1 MKARNISMS
10 LPLCGLLLTVLSSS
24 STVAET
30 AGSSVIPPVAENATV
45 RSDPYPLIKS
55 YEDGSS
61 KMHEAVAKHHEDI
74 AKELQV
80 KIQEQ
85 KQLLEHYE
93 SKSHIYGRRAQD
105 LQAQADALVRKYEE
119 AAFTNLKQAALHRQL
134 ALKLKENN
142 GKSS

>member
-1 MKARNISMS
+1 MKARNISMT
-10 LPLCGLLLTVLSSS
+10 LPLCGLLLAVLSPS
-24 STVAET
+24 STVAQT
-30 AGSSVIPPVAENATV
+30 AGTSVIPPVAENAV
-45 RSDPYPLIKS
+45 RSDPHPLIKS

-74 AKELQV
+74 ARELQV

-93 SKSHIYGRRAQD
+93 SKSYIYGRRAQD
-105 LQAQADALVRKYEE
+105 LQAQADALVRQYEE
-119 AAFTNLKQAALHRQL
+119 AALTSLKQAALHRQL